1 MTKVMNPIYC
11 ADGNPRFGALAVQ
24 HGFKYGAQLPNTV
37 YFSPYFCDQ
46 SWRMPNRPGYM
57 TALKQHR
64 PALATVLDL
73 ERMDQFDEV
82 ISWAQEAAQYV
93 TEAVIIIPKVRG
105 AIKKMP
111 RTIGGVSVRL
121 GYSVPTRFAG
131 TTVPLT
137 EFIDWPIHLLGGSP
151 SSQLKLAGIGE
162 GNNRLFDA
170 PALDVQ
176 SADGN
181 YAQVM
186 ALRHGNWYAPTR
198 PAWSSNGEWPRM
210 DDLYSINE
218 DMPYAAFRLS
228 CINIQAAWRR
238 YPALI
243 RYATEADLPQIK
255 AVANQY
261 KQELGYVMLRALRK
275 SIEKLSLFVAEM
287 RGQVVGFV
295 NYWPRLDGWHTI
307 YEIAVH
313 RECRGQ
319 GIGKALL
326 LAVPKPTR
334 LKVTTENHA
343 AIDFYQSQAFEMI
356 RTEAGRK
363 RELHVMEVQR

>member
-1 MTKVMNPIYC
+1 
-11 ADGNPRFGALAVQ
+11 
-24 HGFKYGAQLPNTV
+24 
-37 YFSPYFCDQ
+37 
-46 SWRMPNRPGYM
+46 M
-57 TALKQHR
+57 TALKEHK

-73 ERMDQFDEV
+73 EHIEQLEQVLD
-82 ISWAQEAAQYV
+82 WAHEAAQHV
-93 TEAVIIIPKVRG
+93 SESVIIIPKVRG
-105 AIKKMP
+105 IIRKLP
-111 RTIGGVSVRL
+111 REICDKQVRL

-137 EFIDWPIHLLGGSP
+137 EFIGWPVHLLGGSP
-151 SSQLKLAGIGE
+151 TAQMKLAGVGE
-162 GNNRLFDA
+162 SSARLFDA

-181 YAQVM
+181 YAQAM

-210 DDLYSINE
+210 DDRYSINE

-228 CINIQAAWRR
+228 CINIQAAWRQ

-255 AVANQY
+255 AIANQY
-261 KQELGYVMLRALRK
+261 KQELGYVMLPSLRK
-275 SIEKLSLFVAEM
+275 SMAKLSLFVAEWQG
-287 RGQVVGFV
+287 RVVGFV
-295 NYWPRLDGWHTI
+295 NYWPRRDGWQTI

-313 RECRGQ
+313 RDYRGR
-319 GIGKALL
+319 GIGQALL
-326 LAVPKPTR
+326 LAVPRPTR
-334 LKVTTENHA
+334 LKVTIENRT
-343 AIDFYQSQAFEMI
+343 AIDFYTTQGFENI

-363 RELHVMEVQR
+363 RALYVMERIEQDEHLRGQLKKAS